1 MRLVPCSPPVGIAS
15 DALVDAPVTSIASAL
30 LALDAAARGAR
41 SEPAWRA
48 YWDLSE
54 ESGPYY
60 LRAELRGDGS
70 GAAGLA
76 GERHA
81 DARASAWYRI
91 DVQDELEARATGAAS
106 TSTAAAHVASMCL
119 VGRWRRGE
127 AAPVLYARETVRAR
141 VRAHGARLAGA
152 VREARRSASNGTSNA
167 APSAG
172 AGTTG
177 DRLVGRNISDA

>member
-127 AAPVLYARETVRAR
+127 AAPVLYARETVQAR
-141 VRAHGARLAGA
+141 VRAHGARRAA
-152 VREARRSASNGTSNA
+152 AYAAASAA
-167 APSAG
+167 ASAASAA
-172 AGTTG
+172 AGTTAG
-177 DRLVGRNISDA
+177 ERLIGHGVADA